1 MNALLIPLAY
11 KYVAIALMVA
21 EINYCSQKLQLPL
34 DGAVTGESL
43 QLVHV
48 SNPYVTGFGGTLETT
63 NYSFIFFKDGR
74 LHRVQRINRFEAI
87 PLRELQLKQARMNSL
102 IDTNGAYQL
111 ATNWLSAISV
121 DVPALESS
129 FPSSVEQRFFYPDAT
144 SLEDAPEKKS
154 RVVLLPIFHVFWG
167 DKSKPVIMVSIFG
180 PTKEMLGIYQNDDS
194 FSRRPKE
201 LLKDVQILL
210 NIPNQ
215 EFQKYSDLQKHD
227 LIVGYS
233 ITKYETQS
241 VANKIYHSRE
251 SQDYKATAQQ

>member
-34 DGAVTGESL
+34 DGPVRGESL

-63 NYSFIFFKDGR
+63 NYSFIFYKDGR
-74 LHRVQRINRFEAI
+74 LRRIQRINRFKEI
-87 PLRELQLKQARMNSL
+87 PLRQLQWQQAKMSSL
-102 IDTNGAYQL
+102 IDTNGAYRL
-111 ATNWLSAISV
+111 ATNWLTAISV
-121 DVPALESS
+121 DVTALEQS
-129 FPSSVEQRFFYPDAT
+129 FQGSVEQRIFYPDAT
-144 SLEDAPEKKS
+144 SLDDPPEKKS

-210 NIPNQ
+210 NIPN
-215 EFQKYSDLQKHD
+215 EMFQKYSDVQKHD
-227 LIVGYS
+227 LVVRYA
-233 ITKYETQS
+233 ITNYETQCA
-241 VANKIYHSRE
+241 ANE
-251 SQDYKATAQQ
+251 F